1 MLYLSLS
8 KMILHFGW
16 CLVQA
21 SKDRDPLFSE
31 AGNLRLVVP
40 GEETTLPPVF
50 KVFYIGYTI
59 SLLLVLGGI
68 YIELVLG
75 LFFYHCGLQTL
86 WPRSSLACT
95 GLCDSLSWCLCHVPS
110 HPEGSSIPLK
120 QKIPS
125 QPGPDICANRGHRD
139 TTIGFLFWI
148 S

>member
-75 LFFYHCGLQTL
+75 LFFFLSL
-86 WPRSSLACT
+86 WPSNLVSKEQL
-95 GLCDSLSWCLCHVPS
+95 GL
-110 HPEGSSIPLK
+110 
-120 QKIPS
+120 
-125 QPGPDICANRGHRD
+125 HRA
-139 TTIGFLFWI
+139 LR
-148 S
+148 